1 MKSSLGI
8 ISNSFPIFV
17 MYISIKSSGY
27 DDCDN
32 ANDGNITYGIDDLDD
47 GIKGGISGG
56 KADSASDHY
65 DNDDK

>member
-1 MKSSLGI
+1 
-8 ISNSFPIFV
+8 

>member
-1 MKSSLGI
+1 
-8 ISNSFPIFV
+8 

-47 GIKGGISGG
+47 GIKGGISDGIKG
-56 KADSASDHY
+56 ADSASDHY